1 MKYVAALA
9 LFLVATS
16 AFAQPAD
23 QVTLPSVAQSADESS
38 EVRLT
43 NMTGNTLQLTLTF
56 RAAGSTTAR
65 VTTCI
70 NCISLGAHKSKEIGD
85 FLLTEFGV
93 TGRGMV
99 IVEAYREGQPHT
111 RVGCENDAQSSIT
124 VESIIKGNGYRRTM
138 NGIPWFNYVSNDG
151 AAAGLGKVQIV
162 GIKEGNGFATSFG
175 LANHS
180 AAPNVRALVTL
191 RDGIGT
197 SYGTATIDLGPLQ
210 NDTWQVGKLFQGLAV
225 SRLNRR
231 GAPPSSLWLEITTA
245 DAIAPDAT
253 PCAPHPGVFAWA
265 ERTDIGVNVK
275 AKVSVTLDASY
286 EESDRSR
293 SHDPP
298 PHCLHFPGTCGG
310 LAPGGDVHAQSL
322 AVSGPALK
330 VAATQ
335 AMVDYHDKLMLYHS
349 RLKYGAPEMQDG
361 LAWSIAAKM
370 VGGEMAPI
378 TQADAENEWRIQHP
392 RTLQELVDARRAQS
406 MLRSAK

>member
-1 MKYVAALA
+1 MTASKAGVALA
-9 LFLVATS
+9 LFLAATS

-23 QVTLPSVAQSADESS
+23 QVTLPSVVQSADESS

-43 NMTGNTLQLTLTF
+43 NMTGNTLQLTLTY
-56 RAAGSTTAR
+56 RAAGSTVAR

-111 RVGCENDAQSSIT
+111 RTGCDNDAQSSIT
-124 VESIIKGNGYRRTM
+124 VESIIKGKGYRRTM
-138 NGIPWFNYVSNDG
+138 NGIPWFNYVSSDG
-151 AAAGLGKVQIV
+151 AAAGLGKVEIV

-210 NDTWQVGKLFQGLAV
+210 NDTWQVGKLFQGLAI

-275 AKVSVTLDASY
+275 TKVSFVRTVTLEASY
-286 EESDRSR
+286 EGPDRSR
-293 SHDPP
+293 TQTASVVTIS
-298 PHCLHFPGTCGG
+298 GTG
-310 LAPGGDVHAQSL
+310 LRL
-322 AVSGPALK
+322 MALK
-330 VAATQ
+330 TDGASDFIARKAALFELIKKEPGMNWMLAGALADRMAKGEIPVVTQ
-335 AMVDYHDKLMLYHS
+335 AIIDAD
-349 RLKYGAPEMQDG
+349 
-361 LAWSIAAKM
+361 IARWKA
-370 VGGEMAPI
+370 G
-378 TQADAENEWRIQHP
+378 R
-392 RTLQELVDARRAQS
+392 
-406 MLRSAK
+406 